1 MPQKPGV
8 TPKQAQLQGTTGI
21 NAGMPVISS
30 ADFFVPTVPAGT
42 MGVPAGDNVETVFGA
57 TGRDTFRAPFQERF
71 DVSLFKQVRFH
82 ERYAVQFRW
91 DVLNAFNHA
100 DFDAPNVTS
109 TQYSTSNGVPTV
121 RALSSSFGYIQS
133 TLGSP
138 RTLQFAL
145 HLVF

>member
-1 MPQKPGV
+1 MPLKPGI

-71 DVSLFKQVRFH
+71 DV
-82 ERYAVQFRW
+82 
-91 DVLNAFNHA
+91 
-100 DFDAPNVTS
+100 TS

-121 RALSSSFGYIQS
+121 CALSSSFGYIQS

-138 RTLQFAL
+138 RTVQFAL